1 MMNVKPTINQSN
13 NESAVAEVSRG
24 KLILRAI
31 IFLTLPPALLF
42 ISAGRLDWGMA
53 WVYLGLVIISSVFSR
68 LMMAR
73 KYPDLVEER
82 AHALEKD
89 NTKPWDKIL
98 ARLVAFLGPTVIL
111 IVAGLNIRF
120 SWPPQISITLQLV
133 AFMVVILAYLLA
145 HWATMSNK
153 FFSATV
159 RIQTERGHTVVTG
172 GPYQYVRHPG
182 YTGGIVAHLATPLM
196 LGSVWALIPGVLT
209 AGLLV
214 IRTALEDKMLHNELN
229 GYQAYAADVPYRLL
243 PGVW

>member
-1 MMNVKPTINQSN
+1 MMNVKTTINQTSN
-13 NESAVAEVSRG
+13 EPAVAEVSRR

-42 ISAGRLDWGMA
+42 ISAWRLDWWMA
-53 WVYLGLVIISSVFSR
+53 WVYLGLVIVSSVFSR
-68 LMMAR
+68 IMMAR

-111 IVAGLNIRF
+111 VVAGLNVRF
-120 SWPPQISITLQLV
+120 GWPPQISINLQLA

-145 HWATMSNK
+145 HWAIMSNK

-214 IRTALEDKMLHNELN
+214 VRTALEDKVLQQELD
-229 GYQAYAADVPYRLL
+229 GYQEYAQQVYYRLL
-243 PGVW
+243 PGIW

>member
-1 MMNVKPTINQSN
+1 MMNVKATINQTN
-13 NESAVAEVSRG
+13 NEPAVAEVSRG

-42 ISAGRLDWGMA
+42 ISAWRLDWWMA
-53 WVYLGLVIISSVFSR
+53 WVYLGLVIVSSVFSR
-68 LMMAR
+68 IMMAR

-89 NTKPWDKIL
+89 DTKPWDKIL

-111 IVAGLNIRF
+111 IVAGLNVHF
-120 SWPPQISITLQLV
+120 GWSPQISISLQLA
-133 AFMVVILAYLLA
+133 AFMVVVLAYLLA

-196 LGSVWALIPGVLT
+196 LGSVWALIPAVLT
-209 AGLLV
+209 MGLLV
-214 IRTALEDKMLHNELN
+214 VRTALEDKTLQVELD
-229 GYQAYAADVPYRLL
+229 GYKEYAQQVRYRLL
-243 PGVW
+243 PLIW